1 MRKFYKSLR
10 NRVLTAIADCP
21 EAHRLSIL
29 EEHAG
34 LHFLLQVD
42 SPMTDA
48 QLVEA
53 CRKLGLRVAPLSS
66 YYRFPEENS
75 HCLVINYSGLTEE
88 NLLKLEKILAELS
101 IEM

>member
-1 MRKFYKSLR
+1 MRKFYKSIR
-10 NRVLTAIADCP
+10 NRVLTAITTCP
-21 EAHRLSIL
+21 KAKYFTIL

-42 SPMTDA
+42 SSLTDA
-48 QLVEA
+48 QLTEK
-53 CRKLGLRVAPLSS
+53 CRELGLRVAPLSS

-88 NLLKLEKILAELS
+88 TLTKLEGILQNL
-101 IEM
+101 